1 MENGCNLK
9 RLIKMHLPVSSY
21 VINSIAHQG
30 QRFIE
35 GSFMTRNKR
44 WDVLVLMLHLDGT
57 NVRSS
62 FLSAALWDRTFLL
75 KGRL

>member
-9 RLIKMHLPVSSY
+9 RLIKMHLPVSTY

-35 GSFMTRNKR
+35 GSFDDQEQEMGCACVNA
-44 WDVLVLMLHLDGT
+44 
-57 NVRSS
+57 SP
-62 FLSAALWDRTFLL
+62 
-75 KGRL
+75 